1 MKNKEEITKYLREN
15 PIKNVINL
23 LDIEKCLNNDGM
35 TIPDGVA
42 TINSMGVSSADFIKW
57 YETCEKKYPKTYE
70 ECCYAL
76 GFNDRYDL
84 DKHIST
90 HDSKYDLIL
99 RSFYMLLICRN
110 AYYKIAGD
118 WEPNFGETFIY
129 AIGTCYGTVEKRMVS
144 GGSGLLL
151 FPTEEM
157 RDAFYENFK
166 EQIEECK
173 ELLWIMESVIKWQ
186 TEEPTKK
193 VDTY

>member
-15 PIKNVINL
+15 PIKNVMNL

-70 ECCYAL
+70 ECCSAL
-76 GFNDRYDL
+76 GFNGRYDL
-84 DKHIST
+84 DKHILT

-99 RSFYMLLICRN
+99 RSFYMLLICRD
-110 AYYKIAGD
+110 AYWKIAGEQMELGRP
-118 WEPNFGETFIY
+118 WEPDWLNVEQDKYVLYIHNN
-129 AIGTCYGTVEKRMVS
+129 AICSDCYVLGNNI
-144 GGSGLLL
+144 LA

-157 RDAFYENFK
+157 RDAFKENFDPD
-166 EQIEECK
+166 IEFCK
-173 ELLWIMESVIKWQ
+173 ELL
-186 TEEPTKK
+186 
-193 VDTY
+193 